1 MITACLIVSVLLIIG
16 LSVYYYIASKY
27 FISISSKKDITGIKN
42 ALTYI
47 GLPVIQVLNNNN
59 KYYFIIDT
67 GSDSSHLNSS
77 SDLNR
82 EELDM
87 QDGIVVGMTGEEVA
101 CKFCKASFTINN
113 TEITQIFRTTNLDEA
128 FACIEEERG
137 IKISGILGTDFLI
150 NHNYCID
157 FKDYIIYKRK

>member
-1 MITACLIVSVLLIIG
+1 MITACLIVSIILICG
-16 LSVYYYIASKY
+16 LAIYYYISSKY
-27 FISISSKKDITGIKN
+27 FFTVSLKKDITGIKD

-47 GLPVIQVLNNNN
+47 GLPVLKLISNN
-59 KYYFIIDT
+59 KSYYFIIDT

-77 SDLNR
+77 SDLEN
-82 EELDM
+82 EQLDI
-87 QDGIVVGMTGEEVA
+87 QDGVVVGMTGEEVA
-101 CKFCKASFTINN
+101 CKFCKAKFTINGI
-113 TEITQIFRTTNLDEA
+113 EMSQIFRTTNLDDA

-137 IKISGILGTDFLI
+137 LKISGILGTDFLI